1 MCHQVIVKCN
11 IIIVLDIMA
20 LFVFA
25 NLLGGFTM
33 DSCKGGGYDNSL
45 WLVPSTTGT
54 EGPQLPESFILLSF
68 QLLIG

>member
-33 DSCKGGGYDNSL
+33 DRCKGGGYDNGL
-45 WLVPSTTGT
+45 RLVPSTTVI
-54 EGPQLPESFILLSF
+54 EGPQLPASFILL
-68 QLLIG
+68 IG